1 MYIKRNKRHQTSVS
15 IFMTD
20 NYTNNYFSFFS
31 LICTQREIKYNEC
44 FIFCINVVWKK
55 VIKESLIFVCQI
67 FLWKKVIK
75 KNFDFCLS
83 KRPLKESNQKKTL
96 IFACQSVLW
105 KKGIDK
111 PLIFAYQ
118 IVHWKKVIKKTLT
131 FAEIKKRELWQA
143 KSFFR

>member
-83 KRPLKESNQKKTL
+83 NFPLKQSNQKNFDFCQSNCPLKESNRKNFDFCQACL
-96 IFACQSVLW
+96 IQDNC
-105 KKGIDK
+105 
-111 PLIFAYQ
+111 
-118 IVHWKKVIKKTLT
+118 LT
-131 FAEIKKRELWQA
+131 LWQA
-143 KSFFR
+143 VKVWIDSIFEPLKG